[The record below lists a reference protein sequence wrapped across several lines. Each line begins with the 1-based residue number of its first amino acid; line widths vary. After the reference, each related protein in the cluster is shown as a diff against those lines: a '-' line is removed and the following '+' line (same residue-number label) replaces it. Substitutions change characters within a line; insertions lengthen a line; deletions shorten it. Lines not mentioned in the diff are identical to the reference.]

1 MSTVG
6 STSSTSS
13 TSSSDASAAADATT
27 SILGKDDFLKLLMTQ
42 MQNQDPLN
50 PTDDTQFVAQLA
62 QFSSVEQMTN
72 MNDTMNQLLVAQ
84 ASANQTATAQ
94 LVGKSVQVN
103 SNTVTLGTTTPVVLS
118 GTLSGAAANV
128 TATIV
133 NAAGQTVRTINE
145 GAGASGAWTGSWDGK
160 DASGNSLPAGTYTVN
175 LTATDSSGNAVTA
188 TSTSSGIV
196 TGVSFVNGAAQLI
209 VNGQTVPLSQV
220 IEIDQA
226 TATASP

>member
-13 TSSSDASAAADATT
+13 STAATT
-27 SILGKDDFLKLLMTQ
+27 ASNAASTLLDKNDFLTLLMTQ

-50 PTDDTQFVAQLA
+50 PADDTQFVTQLA

-84 ASANQTATAQ
+84 ASANQTATAS

-103 SNTVTLGTTTPVVLS
+103 SNTVTLGTTTPVGLS

-209 VNGQTVPLSQV
+209 VNGQTVPLSSV
-220 IEIDQA
+220 TEIDQA
-226 TATASP
+226 PATTSNP